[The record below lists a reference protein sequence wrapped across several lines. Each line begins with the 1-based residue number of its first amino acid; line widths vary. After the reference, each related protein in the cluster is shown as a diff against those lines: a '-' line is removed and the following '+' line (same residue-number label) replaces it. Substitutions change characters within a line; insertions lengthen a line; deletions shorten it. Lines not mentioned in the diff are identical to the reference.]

1 MESTPTAT
9 PAPTWQSLQ
18 VLAMSLVGAPVVIL
32 VAIWFVLGSDDP
44 WSPPTVMLAVPVVLA
59 LGAAAMI
66 QAVGY
71 RTPALP
77 ATTPSQEA
85 GETGARR
92 FQSLMMIRF
101 VLSELVTILPL
112 ALAFVV
118 PHGGFSVLLIGVI
131 LSEALM
137 LTHVLPNDTQVEK
150 VRRSLASQ
158 GAVVPL
164 REALR
169 NA

>member
-1 MESTPTAT
+1 MESTPAAT
-9 PAPTWQSLQ
+9 PTPTWQSLQ

-44 WSPPTVMLAVPVVLA
+44 WSPPTAMLAVPVALA

-71 RTPALP
+71 RSEALP
-77 ATTPSQEA
+77 ATTPPQEA
-85 GETGARR
+85 GQIGARR
-92 FQSLMMIRF
+92 FQSLMIVRF
-101 VLSELVTILPL
+101 ALCEVVTILPL

-118 PHGGFSVLLIGVI
+118 SEGGFSVLLLGVV

-137 LTHVLPNDTQVEK
+137 LTHVLPNDGQVEK
-150 VRRSLASQ
+150 VRRSLGAQ

-164 REALR
+164 REALTGR
-169 NA
+169 